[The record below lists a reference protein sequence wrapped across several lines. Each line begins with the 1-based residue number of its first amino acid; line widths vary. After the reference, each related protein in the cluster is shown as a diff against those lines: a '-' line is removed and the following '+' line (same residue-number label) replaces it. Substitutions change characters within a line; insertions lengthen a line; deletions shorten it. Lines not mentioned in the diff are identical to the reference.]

1 MILVTTTPSV
11 DGYTITNYQ
20 GIVFGEVVSGV
31 NMFKDLGAGLRN
43 MFGGRSQGYE
53 EELMRARNEA
63 IAEMQQRAEA
73 MGAHAVVGVDIDYEV
88 LGADNGM
95 LDGHRVR
102 TAVQIGAYGL
112 SPSST
117 AWARTRPSSRA
128 LSVIVTH
135 CTDAHD
141 HTNRS
146 IRPAARRG
154 PRHTRAGVHPRT
166 RLAAGVR

>member
-63 IAEMQQRAEA
+63 IAEMQQRAELMVTA
-73 MGAHAVVGVDIDYEV
+73 SG
-88 LGADNGM
+88 
-95 LDGHRVR
+95 
-102 TAVQIGAYGL
+102 TAVQI
-112 SPSST
+112 
-117 AWARTRPSSRA
+117 ARTA
-128 LSVIVTH
+128 
-135 CTDAHD
+135 
-141 HTNRS
+141 
-146 IRPAARRG
+146 
-154 PRHTRAGVHPRT
+154 
-166 RLAAGVR
+166 

>member
-73 MGAHAVVGVDIDYEV
+73 M
-88 LGADNGM
+88 
-95 LDGHRVR
+95 R
-102 TAVQIGAYGL
+102 TPWSAWT
-112 SPSST
+112 ST
-117 AWARTRPSSRA
+117 TRCSAPTT
-128 LSVIVTH
+128 V
-135 CTDAHD
+135 C
-141 HTNRS
+141 
-146 IRPAARRG
+146 
-154 PRHTRAGVHPRT
+154 
-166 RLAAGVR
+166 

>member
-88 LGADNGM
+88 LGADNAERRIAQAGGTM
-95 LDGHRVR
+95 A
-102 TAVQIGAYGL
+102 AVHSENDHYKFYEQCGYRL
-112 SPSST
+112 
-117 AWARTRPSSRA
+117 
-128 LSVIVTH
+128 
-135 CTDAHD
+135 TDEVYE
-141 HTNRS
+141 
-146 IRPAARRG
+146 G
-154 PRHTRAGVHPRT
+154 GRHGW
-166 RLAAGVR
+166 LIKDLILGSEN

>member
-63 IAEMQQRAEA
+63 IARCSS
-73 MGAHAVVGVDIDYEV
+73 
-88 LGADNGM
+88 
-95 LDGHRVR
+95 VR
-102 TAVQIGAYGL
+102 RR
-112 SPSST
+112 
-117 AWARTRPSSRA
+117 WARTPWSAWTS
-128 LSVIVTH
+128 T
-135 CTDAHD
+135 
-141 HTNRS
+141 
-146 IRPAARRG
+146 
-154 PRHTRAGVHPRT
+154 TRCSAPT
-166 RLAAGVR
+166 TAC

>member
-73 MGAHAVVGVDIDYEV
+73 MGAPPWSAW
-88 LGADNGM
+88 
-95 LDGHRVR
+95 
-102 TAVQIGAYGL
+102 T
-112 SPSST
+112 ST
-117 AWARTRPSSRA
+117 TRCSAPTT
-128 LSVIVTH
+128 V
-135 CTDAHD
+135 C
-141 HTNRS
+141 
-146 IRPAARRG
+146 
-154 PRHTRAGVHPRT
+154 
-166 RLAAGVR
+166 